1 MNTKKRASRKIN
13 THRLGRA
20 SGLSRWYSF
29 PLHRIETESQT
40 AVVPNM
46 TSRRS
51 SRWLWTRVAQTPAC
65 FALY

>member
-20 SGLSRWYSF
+20 SGFSRWYSF
-29 PLHRIETESQT
+29 PLHRIEMESQT

-46 TSRRS
+46 TSRRN
-51 SRWLWTRVAQTPAC
+51 SRWLWTRAAPAT
-65 FALY
+65 A